1 MTSPSPLFEKAIARF
16 DAANAED
23 PNQETD
29 RGEARPKELVYA
41 QRMTAWLDKL
51 EPAAS
56 EALRLAARCQHIR
69 RWTIPRASYPMGR
82 EGYKQWRTALARFH
96 AETAG
101 AILKEVG
108 YGEATIKRVQS
119 LVRKERLKAD
129 PESQLLE
136 DVVDLVFLE
145 HYFADFAKKH
155 DEEKLT
161 GILRKTWE
169 KMSKRGREAAL
180 ALPLAPE
187 LRALVEKALA
197 K

>member
-1 MTSPSPLFEKAIARF
+1 MKAGLSPLFEKAIARF

-23 PNQETD
+23 PNRE
-29 RGEARPKELVYA
+29 GARPKELVYA
-41 QRMTAWLDKL
+41 ERMSAWLERLAPD
-51 EPAAS
+51 AS

-69 RWTIPRASYPMGR
+69 RWTIPRAAYPAGR
-82 EGYKQWRTALARFH
+82 EGYKQWRTAAARMH

-101 AILKEVG
+101 AILREVG
-108 YGEATIKRVQS
+108 YDEATIRRVES
-119 LVRKERLKAD
+119 LVRKERLKVD
-129 PESQLLE
+129 PEAQLLE

-145 HYFADFAKKH
+145 HYLADFAKKH
-155 DEEKLT
+155 DEEKLR

-187 LRALVEKALA
+187 LRALVEKAIA
-197 K
+197 R

>member
-1 MTSPSPLFEKAIARF
+1 MTVPSPLYEKAIARF

-23 PNQETD
+23 PNREME
-29 RGEARPKELVYA
+29 RGVARPKELLYA
-41 QRMTAWLDKL
+41 QRMTAWLEKL

-69 RWTIPRASYPMGR
+69 RWTIPRASYPMDR

-108 YGEATIKRVQS
+108 YDEATIKRVQS
-119 LVRKERLKAD
+119 LLKKERLKVD

-145 HYFADFAKKH
+145 NYFADFAKKH
-155 DEEKLT
+155 DEEKLR
-161 GILRKTWE
+161 GIVRKTWE

-180 ALPLAPE
+180 GLPLAPE